1 MSSMAKIYA
10 VLVRKGEKTIDQ
22 IPEKLMEEVQQILNQ
37 ESEKVG

>member
-1 MSSMAKIYA
+1 MSSMAKVYA

-22 IPEKLMEEVQQILNQ
+22 VPDKLMAEVQRLLNQ